1 MLPSAFNCKKCPAQ
15 ESANVCLAEAPKKL
29 VQTNDGLNALS
40 TAMAKSQSP
49 SQTSHLNSK
58 LQNQFEPTHL
68 KSPESIGLSSNTAA
82 SAKFF
87 APKLDDRSNRSFEQ
101 QLNIVK
107 AKVLVPLML
116 LHMFNQVPGIGSNSQ
131 ALAEFEIKNGVVA
144 SIPPSAL
151 NFS

>member
-15 ESANVCLAEAPKKL
+15 ESANVCLAEAPKNL
-29 VQTNDGLNALS
+29 VQTNDSKSAVGP
-40 TAMAKSQSP
+40 TMAEGQGF
-49 SQTSHLNSK
+49 SHKNLLNSK

-68 KSPESIGLSSNTAA
+68 KSPESTGFSGNTAA

-131 ALAEFEIKNGVVA
+131 SLAEFEIKNGVVA